1 MISAMLLFTSDN
13 FSGKIE
19 LKISKNNGNG
29 IERGVNHLDVF
40 KKNDNIFLC
49 IILFYYDLVFYS
61 HSHNLGRHTYI
72 KVTELWHNSSEYY
85 RLEKEY

>member
-40 KKNDNIFLC
+40 QRNDNIFLR
-49 IILFYYDLVFYS
+49 IIFLL
-61 HSHNLGRHTYI
+61 
-72 KVTELWHNSSEYY
+72 
-85 RLEKEY
+85 

>member
-29 IERGVNHLDVF
+29 IERGVNHLDVL

-61 HSHNLGRHTYI
+61 HSHNLGRHTY
-72 KVTELWHNSSEYY
+72 
-85 RLEKEY
+85 